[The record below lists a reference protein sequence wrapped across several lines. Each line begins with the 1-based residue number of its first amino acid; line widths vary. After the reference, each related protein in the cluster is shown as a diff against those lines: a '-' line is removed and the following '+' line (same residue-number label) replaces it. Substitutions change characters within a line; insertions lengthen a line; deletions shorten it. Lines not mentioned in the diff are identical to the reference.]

1 MEGDTAEA
9 VAAKYRYKISTVYT
23 LARDFKVRLTACRQR
38 GEDPFFQ
45 ILKPGRK
52 KLYEEDDELVKAILS
67 FRKKHLSI
75 PDIKII
81 LDGKGYNVSESFIYN
96 VCDKDGFVRLPKRG
110 KSERLELMGSSGYAE
125 VLQAPESEVCT
136 FAKSEKIASNGV
148 GVLCFLPFIKAYG
161 IDEAI
166 EKSSWSLTASSP
178 HWRIWAG

>member
-1 MEGDTAEA
+1 MGKTRPVDPTVEKYFAEPGQSLHRQYLALRSFFLDGDTAEV
-9 VAAKYRYKISTVYT
+9 VAAKYRYKVSTVYT

-45 ILKPGRK
+45 ILKPGKK

-110 KSERLELMGSSGYAE
+110 KSERLS
-125 VLQAPESEVCT
+125 
-136 FAKSEKIASNGV
+136 
-148 GVLCFLPFIKAYG
+148 
-161 IDEAI
+161 
-166 EKSSWSLTASSP
+166 
-178 HWRIWAG
+178 